1 MIKKIIVATNNAH
14 KLQEI
19 KEVFA
24 PYELE
29 IKSLEEENIVSNP
42 EEDGKDFIE
51 NAFIKA
57 ESVAKKSNEV
67 ILSDDSGLCV
77 HSLNNFPGVYSS
89 RFMEGHEYKEKWI
102 KINEM
107 LKDKEDKT
115 AHFECVI
122 CLMNLE
128 KKPLYFIGK
137 TEGIIVEN
145 KGNGGFGY
153 DPIFFVKEY
162 NKTFAEIS
170 SLEKNSISHR
180 GKALKELLNYL
191 IKNNY
196 ISKK

>member
-115 AHFECVI
+115 SK
-122 CLMNLE
+122 LE
-128 KKPLYFIGK
+128 
-137 TEGIIVEN
+137 
-145 KGNGGFGY
+145 
-153 DPIFFVKEY
+153 
-162 NKTFAEIS
+162 
-170 SLEKNSISHR
+170 
-180 GKALKELLNYL
+180 
-191 IKNNY
+191 
-196 ISKK
+196 